1 MYQPV
6 SYSVVLR
13 SVQIAFVCFVRISE
27 KKTAAFVL
35 QNFNR
40 FVFITETER
49 VYCPVRTVFK

>member
-27 KKTAAFVL
+27 KTAAFVL